1 MTAIRTELLFTMK
14 LLADKPQVLGRTPMG
29 ERRIVAVTGGSFEGA
44 RLSGTVQPGGSDWII
59 ARPDG
64 SLKLDVRL
72 SLKTS
77 DGALIGM
84 TYTGYR
90 HGPPEVIERLNR
102 GETVDPS
109 HYYFRTI
116 PLFETAASKYLWLNN
131 IVAVAT
137 GHRPPEG
144 PVYHVYEVL

>member
-1 MTAIRTELLFTMK
+1 MATIRTELLFTMK
-14 LLADKPQVLGRTPMG
+14 LLADKPQLLGRTPAG

-44 RLSGTVQPGGSDWII
+44 RLRGTVEPGGSDWII
-59 ARPDG
+59 ARADG

-72 SLKTS
+72 SLRTD

-84 TYTGYR
+84 TYTGFR
-90 HGPPEVIERLNR
+90 HGPSEVIERLNR

-109 HYYFRTI
+109 QYYFRTV
-116 PLFETAASKYLWLNN
+116 PLFETAAPKYLWLNN
-131 IVAVAT
+131 IIAVGT

-144 PVYHVYEVL
+144 PVYQVFEVL

>member
-1 MTAIRTELLFTMK
+1 MK

-29 ERRIVAVTGGSFEGA
+29 ERRIVAVSGGEFEGA
-44 RLSGTVQPGGSDWII
+44 RLSGTVEPGGSDWII
-59 ARPDG
+59 VRPDG

-72 SLKTS
+72 SLKTD

-90 HGPPEVIERLNR
+90 YGPPEVIERLNR
-102 GETVDPS
+102 GEAVDPS

-116 PLFETAASKYLWLNN
+116 PLFETAAPKYAWLNN

-137 GHRPPEG
+137 GHRLPEG